1 MDDACDKKDDCPL
14 GTFLNFDFLEVNK
27 EEKGASHPTP
37 SLVTIPT
44 TMGQNIPARVPT
56 PLEMPIKTLA

>member
-1 MDDACDKKDDCPL
+1 MDDACDEKDDCPL

-27 EEKGASHPTP
+27 ETKANHPTP

-44 TMGQNIPARVPT
+44 TMGQKIPARVPT
-56 PLEMPIKTLA
+56 PFEIPIKTLA